1 MFCMRWVIDLQETG
15 NQDILWESG
24 TCEEDSEHFSTC
36 VSTVQQ
42 NMTNTF
48 VSMHPVPHAFFLQF
62 RFLGSMS
69 AMLAPYDGRLDMGH
83 GALADRLSSSGGDS
97 R

>member
-42 NMTNTF
+42 NMINTF
-48 VSMHPVPHAFFLQF
+48 GIHASCATCL
-62 RFLGSMS
+62 LG
-69 AMLAPYDGRLDMGH
+69 AIQIPGVDECYTR
-83 GALADRLSSSGGDS
+83 SS
-97 R
+97 